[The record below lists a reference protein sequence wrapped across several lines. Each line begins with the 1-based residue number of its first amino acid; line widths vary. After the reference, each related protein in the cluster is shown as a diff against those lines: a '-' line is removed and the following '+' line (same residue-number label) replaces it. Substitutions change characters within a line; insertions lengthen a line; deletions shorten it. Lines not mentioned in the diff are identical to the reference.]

1 MILADMLETFKT
13 NLEDAEKKEK
23 EAQENHDAL
32 MKSKN
37 EELSGNEEALA
48 AGEKEG
54 SARGMA
60 KEDAE
65 KEVEDLKAQ
74 IEADTG
80 YIADTEKALATKKEE
95 WKERKKLRT
104 LEIKSINDAIAILN
118 SDEARDTMK
127 SSFKS
132 QGYLLLQRS
141 ATVRQRISGM
151 LRKIAIS
158 AKDPRLARLG
168 TTVLLQAE
176 EGPLDEVIK
185 MIDR

>member
-1 MILADMLETFKT
+1 MGELKT
-13 NLEDAEKKEK
+13 N
-23 EAQENHDAL
+23 Q
-32 MKSKN
+32 
-37 EELSGNEEALA
+37 EALTS
-48 AGEKEG
+48 GEKEG

-132 QGYLLLQRS
+132 QGYLLLQKS
-141 ATVRQRISGM
+141 SKSVVRQRASAM
-151 LRKIAIS
+151 L
-158 AKDPRLARLG
+158 
-168 TTVLLQAE
+168 T
-176 EGPLDEVIK
+176 
-185 MIDR
+185 